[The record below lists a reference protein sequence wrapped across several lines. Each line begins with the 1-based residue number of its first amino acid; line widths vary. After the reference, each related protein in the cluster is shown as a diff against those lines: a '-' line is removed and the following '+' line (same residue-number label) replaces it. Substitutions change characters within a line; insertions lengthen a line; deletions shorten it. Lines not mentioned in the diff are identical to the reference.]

1 MRLSPEDVAREVRNI
16 EQRPW
21 PYDPMLQMRNY
32 RERHTDGF
40 PKLGTIF
47 KVDGQPVPRVVVA
60 GITALTRNPVGVHEV
75 KDYSSLQ
82 EMVEAG
88 WIVD

>member
-1 MRLSPEDVAREVRNI
+1 MQLSPEDVAKEVRNI
-16 EQRPW
+16 EQRLW
-21 PYDPMLQMRNY
+21 PYDLVLPMKNY
-32 RERHTDGF
+32 RERDPDGF

-47 KVDGQPVPRVVVA
+47 KVNGQPIPRVVVA
-60 GITALTRNPVGVHEV
+60 GITEMTRNPAVLHEV
-75 KDYSSLQ
+75 RNYSSLQ